1 MVNTKIFFAKEG
13 TIKIDAAADITI
25 SAALVLD
32 TAFASATTV
41 TGQFKNLSVTAL
53 PVGDVNKVD
62 LIGTTSSFQ
71 NAELEETPAVMAEIS
86 ANIVIP
92 GDELMES
99 EIFGAG
105 TAAPAAGSTHTTYQ
119 PGLAS
124 RTKVA
129 ILFNVD
135 DGTDEVNFAATNITI
150 NAGDLSLN
158 ADGHLE
164 GNVTFKALPRDWFG
178 PQFKD

>member
-13 TIKIDAAADITI
+13 TIKMDAAASI
-25 SAALVLD
+25 SISNSTVLD
-32 TAFASATTV
+32 TAFSGATTV
-41 TGQFKNLSVTAL
+41 TGQFKNLSISAL
-53 PVGDVNKVD
+53 PVGDVNKID

-92 GDELMES
+92 GDEVMES

-105 TAAPAAGSTHTTYQ
+105 TAASGTHTTYE
-119 PGLAS
+119 PGLAT
-124 RTKVA
+124 RTKIA

-135 DGTDEVNFAATNITI
+135 DGSDEINFAATNITI
-150 NAGDLSLN
+150 NAGDLSMN